1 MKAKNFGML
10 LLAGL
15 FMFGL
20 QSCDDDDDDRITA
33 SPELVAAFTQKFPG
47 VDASTVQW
55 EWDGRQNAY
64 EADFW
69 ENRLEKSAW
78 FTQAYEWL
86 MTETDYEPPFTGVP
100 QAVIDAAN
108 AQYPNYVLEDIDYIE
123 TPDDDYYRVEMEQ
136 GDHDVYLNIEEDG
149 TLR

>member
-55 EWDGRQNAY
+55 ETGWR
-64 EADFW
+64 
-69 ENRLEKSAW
+69 NRPGSPKPTNGS
-78 FTQAYEWL
+78 
-86 MTETDYEPPFTGVP
+86 
-100 QAVIDAAN
+100 
-108 AQYPNYVLEDIDYIE
+108 
-123 TPDDDYYRVEMEQ
+123 
-136 GDHDVYLNIEEDG
+136 
-149 TLR
+149 